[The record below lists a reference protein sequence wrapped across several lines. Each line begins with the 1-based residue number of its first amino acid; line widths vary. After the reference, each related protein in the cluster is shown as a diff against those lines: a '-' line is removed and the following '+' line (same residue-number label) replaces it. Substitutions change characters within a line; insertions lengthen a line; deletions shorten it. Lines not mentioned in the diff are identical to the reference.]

1 MKKRLMMVMVAM
13 GMACSLM
20 ACGLSGNTQDSEKT
34 LTSKKD
40 NFGFTLGKFSK
51 KATIE
56 EKVLYDKDN
65 VKITATNL
73 EYGEE
78 AANLKLKIENNSKK
92 KLTFSAGTMGY
103 GVNAINGFMVSGG
116 YLNCEADAGESID
129 EEMSFDYEELIL
141 LGMKE
146 IADIRVG
153 FTISDEDFNNIYT
166 KPVQIKTSLADSYD
180 YSKNS
185 KNYHKAI
192 TSKAVK
198 YTYDIDIP
206 YFETDEIYS
215 SNGIKVVSEG
225 YMKNADGD
233 RVLFLEVQ
241 NNSENMIYFQTS
253 DLKVNEKKLY
263 DGTWS
268 YDCILAGC
276 TTLVNIDVDY
286 GIESYAE
293 NTKDFEQVETI
304 GFTAQAENEAQYV
317 VAEPKEVVVAVP
329 VIEGETEDSTE

>member
-40 NFGFTLGKFSK
+40 NFGITLGKFSK

-141 LGMKE
+141 LG
-146 IADIRVG
+146 I
-153 FTISDEDFNNIYT
+153 
-166 KPVQIKTSLADSYD
+166 
-180 YSKNS
+180 
-185 KNYHKAI
+185 
-192 TSKAVK
+192 
-198 YTYDIDIP
+198 
-206 YFETDEIYS
+206 
-215 SNGIKVVSEG
+215 
-225 YMKNADGD
+225 
-233 RVLFLEVQ
+233 
-241 NNSENMIYFQTS
+241 
-253 DLKVNEKKLY
+253 
-263 DGTWS
+263 
-268 YDCILAGC
+268 
-276 TTLVNIDVDY
+276 
-286 GIESYAE
+286 
-293 NTKDFEQVETI
+293 
-304 GFTAQAENEAQYV
+304 
-317 VAEPKEVVVAVP
+317 
-329 VIEGETEDSTE
+329 

>member
-103 GVNAINGFMVSGG
+103 LS
-116 YLNCEADAGESID
+116 
-129 EEMSFDYEELIL
+129 LIH
-141 LGMKE
+141 
-146 IADIRVG
+146 I
-153 FTISDEDFNNIYT
+153 
-166 KPVQIKTSLADSYD
+166 
-180 YSKNS
+180 
-185 KNYHKAI
+185 
-192 TSKAVK
+192 
-198 YTYDIDIP
+198 
-206 YFETDEIYS
+206 
-215 SNGIKVVSEG
+215 
-225 YMKNADGD
+225 
-233 RVLFLEVQ
+233 
-241 NNSENMIYFQTS
+241 
-253 DLKVNEKKLY
+253 
-263 DGTWS
+263 
-268 YDCILAGC
+268 
-276 TTLVNIDVDY
+276 
-286 GIESYAE
+286 
-293 NTKDFEQVETI
+293 
-304 GFTAQAENEAQYV
+304 
-317 VAEPKEVVVAVP
+317 
-329 VIEGETEDSTE
+329 